1 MDTDNSI
8 YREIKS
14 APINATFVCPNGT
27 AIFAQRIAN
36 NHSRYD
42 LIIKTMGEMFGIAN
56 DWTNSSNIVICDYL
70 LNDCDSFSSI
80 ELQNFKSYTKQIEN
94 GL

>member
-1 MDTDNSI
+1 
-8 YREIKS
+8 
-14 APINATFVCPNGT
+14 
-27 AIFAQRIAN
+27 
-36 NHSRYD
+36 
-42 LIIKTMGEMFGIAN
+42 MFGIAN